1 MLDLELVSQVM
12 KDTETDPGHREHG
25 CWEPP
30 CLVSEAVTPMAKAES
45 ETWDH
50 KPLRRQ
56 SLSPGQEGHL
66 CSLLLHP
73 ALPQADDQL
82 ANDG

>member
-56 SLSPGQEGHL
+56 SLSPWQGRHL
-66 CSLLLHP
+66 CPLYFTLLGP
-73 ALPQADDQL
+73 EPDQL
-82 ANDG
+82 ANDE

>member
-30 CLVSEAVTPMAKAES
+30 CLVSEAVTPMAKVES

-56 SLSPGQEGHL
+56 SLSPWQGRHL
-66 CSLLLHP
+66 CPLYFTLLGP
-73 ALPQADDQL
+73 ESDQL